1 MVLMMVILIS
11 RAPAMPLLHLKTDR
25 SAFGVRP
32 LAHAVSL
39 AMVAY
44 LRLVVALMRFQATLF
59 GVRSAL
65 RIGVQSWPLAS
76 MTASPQWV
84 GVSSLHRIALCAI

>member
-1 MVLMMVILIS
+1 MVLVKMILVS

-25 SAFGVRP
+25 NAFGVRP
-32 LAHAVSL
+32 FAHAVSL
-39 AMVAY
+39 TMVAY
-44 LRLVVALMRFQATLF
+44 LRLVVALIRFQATLF

-65 RIGVQSWPLAS
+65 RVGVQSWPLAS
-76 MTASPQWV
+76 MTVSPQRV